1 MENNLNKEKI
11 FIIDKP
17 KSSIAESFKILR
29 TNVQFALKINDPK
42 SILITSPGEGEG
54 KTTISSNIAASFAK
68 AGFKTIIVDADLRI
82 PMQHKIFDFPNET
95 GLSNYLNGECN
106 YKDIIKS
113 TQIENLDVITAGL
126 IPPNAA
132 ELLSSK
138 KMPELLKL
146 LKETY
151 NIIICDSAPIN
162 VVADTQI
169 ISPLVDGTLIVVSAG
184 TTRKGEFKKA
194 LESLEYSN
202 IIGVVLNVITKSVDR
217 YYYSY
222 HYYNYYNKY
231 YTS

>member
-1 MENNLNKEKI
+1 MEKDSSKRSI
-11 FIIDKP
+11 FVVDKP

-54 KTTISSNIAASFAK
+54 KTTVSINLAASFAK
-68 AGFKTIIVDADLRI
+68 AGFKTIIIDTDLRI
-82 PMQHKIFDFPNET
+82 PMQHKIFELPNEI
-95 GLSNYLNGECN
+95 GLSSYLNGECN
-106 YKDIIKS
+106 YKDTIRS
-113 TQIENLDVITAGL
+113 TQIENLEIITAGP

-138 KMPELLKL
+138 KMPELIKL
-146 LKETY
+146 LKENY
-151 NIIICDSAPIN
+151 NIVICDSAPIN

-169 ISPLVDGTLIVVSAG
+169 ISPLVDGTLVVVSAG
-184 TTRKGEFKKA
+184 NTRKFEFKKA
-194 LESLEYSN
+194 LESLEYTN